1 MTSFETYFQGT
12 FFQDKPGK
20 MCLFINLRVIIKEA
34 HIFTELLYMA
44 LIERKISFKG
54 VIVVIVI
61 ADFRQL
67 SERGG
72 STIPFFDSDVDYH
85 GRFGV
90 DGGGRDLTDFV
101 LVDTVLYPEMVLQRS
116 LMLEGLVAAET
127 LEPGPRPGVNHLVVA
142 LGIAQ

>member
-1 MTSFETYFQGT
+1 
-12 FFQDKPGK
+12 
-20 MCLFINLRVIIKEA
+20 
-34 HIFTELLYMA
+34 MA
-44 LIERKISFKG
+44 LIERKILFEG

-72 STIPFFDSDVDYH
+72 STIPLFDSDVYYH
-85 GRFGV
+85 GRFSV
-90 DGGGRDLTDFV
+90 DAGGRHLTEFV

-127 LEPGPRPGVNHLVVA
+127 LEPGPRAGVNHLVVA

>member
-1 MTSFETYFQGT
+1 
-12 FFQDKPGK
+12 
-20 MCLFINLRVIIKEA
+20 
-34 HIFTELLYMA
+34 MA
-44 LIERKISFKG
+44 LIERKISFQG

-72 STIPFFDSDVDYH
+72 STIPLFDSDVDYH
-85 GRFGV
+85 GRFGI
-90 DGGGRDLTDFV
+90 DGGRGRHLTDFV

-127 LEPGPRPGVNHLVVA
+127 LEPGTRAGVNHLVVA